1 MKRDPYLDRFIKLLE
16 ATATR
21 AHKDLERERKRVDF
35 IEGKVERLELVVMA
49 AKSDA
54 GREYAERTDR
64 AAEATAPRR
73 PSITKVSANGAG
85 KLPFSDVREKWNSMT
100 TEEQEE
106 AIAKQNLQVEGKER
120 PA

>member
-16 ATATR
+16 QTAAR

-54 GREYAERTDR
+54 GREFSDRTDR
-64 AAEATAPRR
+64 AATPLPRK
-73 PSITKVSANGAG
+73 PPIQNAG
-85 KLPFSDVREKWNSMT
+85 PRKLSNAEIREKWDSL
-100 TEEQEE
+100 TEEEQQK
-106 AIAKQNLQVEGKER
+106 AIDNQDLVVETKGR
-120 PA
+120 PQ